1 MKRIIRIILIIL
13 LIALVAI
20 QFIRPNKNNGGYDS
34 IVEFEKE
41 TKPST
46 QVASLLKENCY
57 DCHSNQSQY
66 PWYSQIAPIS
76 FFMAEHIK
84 EGKEELNL
92 SNWKTYSLKKKDH
105 KLEELIEMVEEH
117 EMPLESYT
125 WIHGDLR
132 EQDRSLLIQWAT
144 MARLHIK

>member
-1 MKRIIRIILIIL
+1 MKRLIRIILIIL